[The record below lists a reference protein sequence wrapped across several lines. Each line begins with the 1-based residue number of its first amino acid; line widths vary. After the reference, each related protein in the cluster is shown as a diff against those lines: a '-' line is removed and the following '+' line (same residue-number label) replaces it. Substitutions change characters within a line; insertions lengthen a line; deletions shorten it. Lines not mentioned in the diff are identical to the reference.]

1 MLHPLLEFLRRDSGA
16 TAAEYAL
23 MAGLIACVIAATVT
37 QFGLGVNTLFE
48 TTANLFAGGS

>member
-23 MAGLIACVIAATVT
+23 MAGLIACVVAATVT
-37 QFGLGVNTLFE
+37 QFGLGVNALFE
-48 TTANLFAGGS
+48 TAANLFAGGS